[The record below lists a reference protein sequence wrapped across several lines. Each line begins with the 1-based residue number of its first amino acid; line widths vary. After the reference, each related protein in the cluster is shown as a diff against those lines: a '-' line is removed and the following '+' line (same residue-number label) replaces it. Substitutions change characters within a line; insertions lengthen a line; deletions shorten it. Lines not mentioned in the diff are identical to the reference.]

1 MGNEIGRTRNVRDCP
16 LIDDIADQIFN
27 EGKVLHDDGIWESSD
42 GLVHSRWKIMMS
54 KRSNFCRDFG

>member
-1 MGNEIGRTRNVRDCP
+1 MGNEIGRNGNVRDCH

-42 GLVHSRWKIMMS
+42 GLVDSSWKIMMS

>member
-1 MGNEIGRTRNVRDCP
+1 MGNEIGRTGNVRDCH
-16 LIDDIADQIFN
+16 LIYDIADQIFN

-42 GLVHSRWKIMMS
+42 GLVDSRWKIMMS